1 MGLFKNKKNDIS
13 QTNSE
18 EEVQYRRY
26 QHYYQEPI
34 QPRKRKKVSKLFW
47 FLAILIIL
55 VIAFYIA
62 VMYMWSRTSDVDE
75 LMKIDDKP
83 F

>member
-34 QPRKRKKVSKLFW
+34 QPRKRKKCPNYLDF
-47 FLAILIIL
+47 
-55 VIAFYIA
+55 
-62 VMYMWSRTSDVDE
+62 
-75 LMKIDDKP
+75 
-83 F
+83 